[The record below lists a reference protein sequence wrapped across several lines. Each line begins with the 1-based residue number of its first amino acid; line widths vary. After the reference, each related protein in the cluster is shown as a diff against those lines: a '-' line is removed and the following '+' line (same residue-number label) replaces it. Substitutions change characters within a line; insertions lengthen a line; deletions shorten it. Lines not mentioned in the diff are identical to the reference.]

1 MLDNKEKKKLRK
13 KFVTNLALL
22 LALNLLIKP
31 FWIFGI
37 DRTVQNTVGAG
48 EYGLYLALFNW
59 ALIFNIILDIG
70 ITNYNN
76 KNIAQNHQL
85 VSKHLSNIVTIKF
98 LLSVVY
104 AVIVLTTALMWGWH
118 GKKIYLLS
126 LLILNQFLSSFILYL
141 RSNIS
146 GLHLFKTDSI
156 ISVLDRLLMIII
168 VGYLLLNPY
177 TKANFKI
184 EWFVY
189 SQTIAYITTL
199 IITFIV
205 LFRKLDFF
213 KLRFDRK
220 FFIAFFKQSYPYAL
234 LVLLMSV
241 YNRIEPILL
250 ERLLPDA
257 KSGIEI
263 THTGAY
269 QAGIYAQAF
278 RILDAASMF
287 GLLFAG
293 LLLPMFA
300 KMIKQKSEIGQ
311 LLQLSFSLI
320 IVPAIILAGASFF
333 YSKEIMDLLYPEHT
347 EISSTLLGLL
357 MIGFVF
363 VSTTYI
369 FGTLLT
375 ANGSLKQLNI
385 MALIGMIANIA
396 LNLYLIPTF
405 MSLGSA
411 YASLSTQLLTA
422 VLQVVIAQHIF
433 KFKINYSFLFKFV
446 GFVVGVVILGYG
458 FKTYSTSWVFGI
470 SLFIFS
476 STLFAVTIRLISIKA
491 LIHIIKN
498 DEE

>member
-1 MLDNKEKKKLRK
+1 MRK

-85 VSKHLSNIVTIKF
+85 VSKHLSNIVNIKF
-98 LLSVVY
+98 LLAVIY
-104 AVIVLTTALMWGWH
+104 AVVALSIAYIWGWE
-118 GKKIYLLS
+118 GKKIHILLF
-126 LLILNQFLSSFILYL
+126 LLLNQFLSSFILYL

-146 GLHLFKTDSI
+146 GLQFFKTDSI
-156 ISVLDRLLMIII
+156 ISVLDRLLMIFI
-168 VGYLLLNPY
+168 VGYLLINPY

-189 SQTIAYITTL
+189 SQTAAYTITL
-199 IITFIV
+199 LITFTI
-205 LFRKLDFF
+205 LFKKLDFF
-213 KLRFDRK
+213 KIRFDKK

-234 LVLLMSV
+234 LVLLMSM
-241 YNRIEPILL
+241 YNRLDPILL
-250 ERLLPDA
+250 EKILPDA
-257 KSGIEI
+257 KTGIEI

-300 KMIKQKSEIGQ
+300 KMIKQKNDIGK
-311 LLQLSFSLI
+311 LLQLSYSLI

-333 YSKEIMDLLYPEHT
+333 YSKEIMDVLYPEHT

-363 VSTTYI
+363 ISTTYI

-375 ANGSLKQLNI
+375 ANGSLKHLNI
-385 MALIGMIANIA
+385 MASIGMVFNIG

-411 YASLSTQLLTA
+411 YASLLTQFLTA
-422 VLQVVIAQHIF
+422 LLQVIIAQQIF
-433 KFKINYSFLFKFV
+433 KFKINYSFLFKFIS
-446 GFVVGVVILGYG
+446 FVVGVVILGYG
-458 FKTYSTSWVFGI
+458 FKTYSTSWIFGI

-491 LIHIIKN
+491 LIQIIKN

>member
-1 MLDNKEKKKLRK
+1 MRK

-98 LLSVVY
+98 LLAIVY
-104 AVIVLTTALMWGWH
+104 AIIALSTALIWGWE
-118 GKKIYLLS
+118 GRKIYLL
-126 LLILNQFLSSFILYL
+126 LFLILNQFLSSFILYL

-146 GLHLFKTDSI
+146 GLHHFKTDSI
-156 ISVLDRLLMIII
+156 ISVLDRLLMIFI
-168 VGYLLLNPY
+168 VGYLLLNPS

-184 EWFVY
+184 EWFIY
-189 SQTIAYITTL
+189 SQTIAYTTSL
-199 IITFIV
+199 LITFTI

-234 LVLLMSV
+234 LVLLMSF
-241 YNRIEPILL
+241 YNRLDPILL
-250 ERLLPDA
+250 ERILPDTEN
-257 KSGIEI
+257 STNIVSS
-263 THTGAY
+263 GAY

-300 KMIKQKSEIGQ
+300 KMIKQKKEIGQ

-320 IVPAIILAGASFF
+320 IVPAIILAGSSFF

-347 EISSTLLGLL
+347 ETSSTLLGIL
-357 MIGFVF
+357 MIGFIF

-375 ANGSLKQLNI
+375 ANGSMKQLNI
-385 MALIGMIANIA
+385 MASIGMIFNIA
-396 LNLYLIPTF
+396 INLYLIPIF
-405 MSLGSA
+405 MSIGSA
-411 YASLSTQLLTA
+411 YASLITQFVTA
-422 VLQVVIAQHIF
+422 IMQVIIAQYIF
-433 KFKINYSFLFKFV
+433 KFKINYNFLFKFIT
-446 GFVVGVVILGYG
+446 FIIGVILLGYG
-458 FKTYSTSWVFGI
+458 FKTYTTSWIFGI

-476 STLFAVTIRLISIKA
+476 STLFAVTIKLISIKS
-491 LIHIIKN
+491 LIHIIKYD
-498 DEE
+498 DE

>member
-1 MLDNKEKKKLRK
+1 MRK

-85 VSKHLSNIVTIKF
+85 VSKHLSNIVILKF
-98 LLSVVY
+98 ILAIIY
-104 AVIVLTTALMWGWH
+104 AVVALSTALIWGWE
-118 GKKIYLLS
+118 GRKIYILS
-126 LLILNQFLSSFILYL
+126 FLVLNQFLNSFILYL

-146 GLHLFKTDSI
+146 GLHFFKTDSI
-156 ISVLDRLLMIII
+156 ISVLDRLLMIVI

-189 SQTIAYITTL
+189 SQTIAYTTSL
-199 IITFIV
+199 LVTFSI

-213 KLRFDRK
+213 KIRFDSK

-241 YNRIEPILL
+241 YNRTEPILL
-250 ERLLPDA
+250 ERILPDT
-257 KSGIEI
+257 SSDIEL

-278 RILDAASMF
+278 RIYDAASMF

-300 KMIKQKSEIGQ
+300 KMIKQKDEIGQ

-347 EISSTLLGLL
+347 ETSSTLLGLL

-363 VSTTYI
+363 ISTTYI

-375 ANGSLKQLNI
+375 ANGSMKQLNI
-385 MALIGMIANIA
+385 MAGIGMAFNIG
-396 LNLYLIPTF
+396 LNLYLIPTY

-411 YASLSTQLLTA
+411 YASLFTQFLTA
-422 VLQVVIAQHIF
+422 ILQVVIAQQIF
-433 KFKINYSFLFKFV
+433 KFKINYNFLLRFISFT
-446 GFVVGVVILGYG
+446 VGVVILGYG
-458 FKTYSTSWVFGI
+458 FKTYSTSWIFGI

-476 STLFAVTIRLISIKA
+476 STLFAVTIRLISIKS
-491 LIHIIKN
+491 LIQIIKN

>member
-1 MLDNKEKKKLRK
+1 MRK

-76 KNIAQNHQL
+76 KNIAQNHNL

-98 LLSVVY
+98 ILAIVY
-104 AVIVLTTALMWGWH
+104 AIIALSTALIWGWE
-118 GKKIYLLS
+118 GRKIYILLF
-126 LLILNQFLSSFILYL
+126 LVLNQFLSSFILYL

-146 GLHLFKTDSI
+146 GLHHFKTDSI

-177 TKANFKI
+177 TKTNFKI
-184 EWFVY
+184 ERFVY
-189 SQTIAYITTL
+189 SQTAAYTISL
-199 IITFIV
+199 IITFLV
-205 LFRKLDFF
+205 LYKKLDFF
-213 KLRFDRK
+213 KLRFDRT
-220 FFIAFFKQSYPYAL
+220 FFIAFFKKSYPYAL

-241 YNRIEPILL
+241 YNRIDPILL
-250 ERLLPDA
+250 ERILPTSSTEID
-257 KSGIEI
+257 I

-311 LLQLSFSLI
+311 LLQLSFSLL

-333 YSKEIMDLLYPEHT
+333 YSKEIMDLLYPDHT
-347 EISSTLLGLL
+347 ETSSTLLGIL
-357 MIGFVF
+357 MIGFIF

-375 ANGSLKQLNI
+375 ANGSMKQLNI
-385 MALIGMIANIA
+385 MASIGMVLNIA
-396 LNLYLIPTF
+396 LNLYLIPSF

-411 YASLSTQLLTA
+411 YASLATQITTA
-422 VLQVVIAQHIF
+422 IIQVIIVQSIF
-433 KFKINYSFLFKFV
+433 KFKINYSFLAKFF
-446 GFVVGVVILGYG
+446 GFIIGVILLGYG
-458 FKTYSTSWVFGI
+458 FNNYTTNWIFGI
-470 SLFIFS
+470 LLFIFS
-476 STLFAVTIRLISIKA
+476 STLFAISIKLISIKS
-491 LIHIIKN
+491 LIQIVKN
-498 DEE
+498 DDE

>member
-1 MLDNKEKKKLRK
+1 MRK

-59 ALIFNIILDIG
+59 SLIFNIILDIG

-76 KNIAQNHQL
+76 KNIAQNNQL
-85 VSKHLSNIVTIKF
+85 VSKHLSNIITIKF
-98 LLSVVY
+98 MLAIVY
-104 AVIVLTTALMWGWH
+104 ALVALLTAIIWGWH
-118 GKKIYLLS
+118 GRKIYILS
-126 LLILNQFLSSFILYL
+126 FLVLNQFLSSFILYL

-146 GLHLFKTDSI
+146 GLHLFKTDSL
-156 ISVLDRLLMIII
+156 ISVLDRLLMIFI
-168 VGYLLLNPY
+168 VGYLLMNTY
-177 TKANFKI
+177 TRSIFKI

-189 SQTIAYITTL
+189 SQTIAYATSL
-199 IITFIV
+199 LITFLI
-205 LFRKLDFF
+205 LFKKLDFF
-213 KLRFDRK
+213 KLRFDRM

-250 ERLLPDA
+250 ERILPEASD
-257 KSGIEI
+257 GVDLI
-263 THTGAY
+263 TTGAY

-300 KMIKQKSEIGQ
+300 KMIKQKNDIGQ

-320 IVPAIILAGASFF
+320 IIPAIILATFSFF

-347 EISSTLLGLL
+347 EISSTLLGIL

-363 VSTTYI
+363 VSVTYI

-375 ANGSLKQLNI
+375 ANGSMKQLNI
-385 MALIGMIANIA
+385 MASIGMILNVL
-396 LNLYLIPTF
+396 LNLSLIPIF
-405 MSLGSA
+405 MSIGSA
-411 YASLSTQLLTA
+411 YASLITQFITAIIQVIIVQRIFRLRVNYNFLIKLFIFIIVVLL
-422 VLQVVIAQHIF
+422 
-433 KFKINYSFLFKFV
+433 
-446 GFVVGVVILGYG
+446 LGYG
-458 FKTYSTSWVFGI
+458 IKIYTTNWIFGI
-470 SLFIFS
+470 ILFIFS
-476 STLFAVTIRLISIKA
+476 STLFALITKLISIKS
-491 LIHIIKN
+491 LIDIVKS

>member
-1 MLDNKEKKKLRK
+1 MRK

-85 VSKHLSNIVTIKF
+85 VSKHLSNIVNIKF
-98 LLSVVY
+98 LLAVIY
-104 AVIVLTTALMWGWH
+104 AVVALSIAYIWGWE
-118 GKKIYLLS
+118 GKKIHILLF
-126 LLILNQFLSSFILYL
+126 LLLNQFLSSFILYL

-146 GLHLFKTDSI
+146 GLQFFKTDSI
-156 ISVLDRLLMIII
+156 ISVLDRLLMIFI
-168 VGYLLLNPY
+168 VGYLLINPY

-189 SQTIAYITTL
+189 SQTAAYTITL
-199 IITFIV
+199 LITFTI
-205 LFRKLDFF
+205 LFKKLDFF
-213 KLRFDRK
+213 KIRFDKK
-220 FFIAFFKQSYPYAL
+220 FFIAFFKQSHPYAL
-234 LVLLMSV
+234 LVLLMSM
-241 YNRIEPILL
+241 YNRLDPILL
-250 ERLLPDA
+250 EKILPDA
-257 KSGIEI
+257 KTGIEI

-300 KMIKQKSEIGQ
+300 KMIKQKNDIGK
-311 LLQLSFSLI
+311 LLQLSYSLI

-333 YSKEIMDLLYPEHT
+333 YSKEIMDILYPEHT

-363 VSTTYI
+363 ISTTYI

-375 ANGSLKQLNI
+375 ANGSLKHLNI
-385 MALIGMIANIA
+385 MASIGMVFNIG

-411 YASLSTQLLTA
+411 YASLLTQFLTA
-422 VLQVVIAQHIF
+422 LLQVIIAQQIF
-433 KFKINYSFLFKFV
+433 KFKINYSFLFKFIS
-446 GFVVGVVILGYG
+446 FVVGVVILGYG
-458 FKTYSTSWVFGI
+458 FKTYSTSWIFGI

-491 LIHIIKN
+491 LIQIIKN